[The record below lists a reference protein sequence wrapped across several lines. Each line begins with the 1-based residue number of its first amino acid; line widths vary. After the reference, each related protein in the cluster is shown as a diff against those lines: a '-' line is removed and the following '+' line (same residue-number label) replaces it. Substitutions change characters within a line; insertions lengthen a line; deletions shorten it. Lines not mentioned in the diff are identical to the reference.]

1 MKFKNRVRKALSDRS
16 RDESLAERG
25 VAGTAL
31 VKSVKRSLVSKG
43 DEDDSEPIYKYQLQV
58 TVPGREPYDVAHS
71 ETGHAESGA
80 TVPVM
85 VDPDDPE
92 NLLIDWRQARAETT
106 AKWTDATNANLARV
120 QEMFAPQTMDANDP
134 ALEPIAGI
142 SLERYVE
149 LSVGRVKQNIATEE
163 QQDAWLKT
171 QGVEPAAWKTAS
183 DGWGQRMASHP
194 NIAVQY
200 ATLFQN
206 ASA

>member
-1 MKFKNRVRKALSDRS
+1 MKFKNRVRKAFSDRS
-16 RDESLAERG
+16 RDESLKERG

-31 VKSVKRSLVSKG
+31 VNSVKRSHVSTG
-43 DEDDSEPIYKYQLQV
+43 DDGDSPIYKYELRV

-71 ETGHAESGA
+71 ETGHAEAGA

-106 AKWTDATNANLARV
+106 AKWTDATNANVARV
-120 QEMFAPQTMDANDP
+120 QQMFAPATMDANDP
-134 ALEPIAGI
+134 ALGPIAGI
-142 SLERYVE
+142 TLERYVE

-171 QGVEPAAWKTAS
+171 QGVEPVAWKTAS
-183 DGWGQRMASHP
+183 DGWGQRMAANP
-194 NIAVQY
+194 GIAVQY
-200 ATLFQN
+200 ATLFQR
-206 ASA
+206 ASG